1 MCETLCAVLWAVKA
15 LPSAPQRAVRTR
27 TRAFSAFE
35 LNELDELNSIL
46 IHSSPR

>member
-1 MCETLCAVLWAVKA
+1 MCGPVGRQGAAHC
-15 LPSAPQRAVRTR
+15 SATGYPDADKG
-27 TRAFSAFE
+27 FSALE